1 MAESKTALP
10 TLLPWAATAC
20 LAAMVAC
27 LGELWFIEKARTRL
41 MHDQG
46 LLAEAALKGAENQLE
61 AERILSRREREEYG
75 GARAAGAEFRV
86 MLLSA
91 PVREPT
97 VRPPSGAVVLDPDTD
112 LCLVTA
118 SLAPGEHPDRDF
130 QLWLVGPGPSYPAD
144 CGTFHAFP
152 PETSCVRL
160 KLPQPFVDGCTFLLV
175 YGTKGG
181 ARTFEEATSHGI
193 IELAS
198 RTQPGKITN

>member
-1 MAESKTALP
+1 MAESKTALS

-27 LGELWFIEKARTRL
+27 LGELWIIEKARTRL

-75 GARAAGAEFRV
+75 SARASGAEFRV
-86 MLLSA
+86 MLLSE
-91 PVREPT
+91 PVREPP
-97 VRPPSGAVVLDPDTD
+97 VGPPSGAIVLDPDTN

-152 PETSCVRL
+152 PGTSCVRL
-160 KLPQPFVDGCTFLLV
+160 KVPQPVVDGCSFMLIF
-175 YGTKGG
+175 GIKGG
-181 ARTFEEATSHGI
+181 ARTFEEAVSHGI